1 MIRLPTRSTRTDTLF
16 PATTLFRSSDADLFL
31 KHIGLYDD
39 INIAYYSWGELGRML
54 SDGDIDGFNRTG
66 PAKSGWA
73 QEIDA
78 THPVKILDL
87 EPQIHNSGFLDA
99 SPFFS
104 TITIPAGTYSGQ
116 SKDAVN
122 SGHGVQWLVPT
133 EDPTAV
139 VKAFLQHA

>member
-54 SDGDIDGFNRTG
+54 SDGDIDGFKRTG

-87 EPQIHNSGFLDA
+87 EPQIDNRGFLEA
-99 SPFFS
+99 YPYFS
-104 TITIPAGTYSGQ
+104 KITIPAGTYSGT
-116 SKDAVN
+116 SEDAVTYGQGDQGTVDGR
-122 SGHGVQWLVPT
+122 SVVLGRGW
-133 EDPTAV
+133 AV
-139 VKAFLQHA
+139 R